1 MKRVKQK
8 IIIFGVLIMLVTSCE
23 KDQCLTCNTYN
34 LMEFTGEIESF
45 YGTFFV
51 CESDDMW
58 DDIVWG
64 KYNNGVGGDFS
75 FIDLDEYTL
84 GYRSIENT
92 DIDDDGIIN
101 QYDDDIDNDGIMNY
115 KDPTPYG
122 IEDTSILELIICPK
136 N

>member
-1 MKRVKQK
+1 
-8 IIIFGVLIMLVTSCE
+8 MLVTSCE

-64 KYNNGVGGDFS
+64 EYNDGVGGDFS
-75 FIDLDEYTL
+75 FIDLNLRVRCCSIFARGATPSMAIYTSTCGL
-84 GYRSIENT
+84 VIFT
-92 DIDDDGIIN
+92 
-101 QYDDDIDNDGIMNY
+101 
-115 KDPTPYG
+115 
-122 IEDTSILELIICPK
+122 ILTI
-136 N
+136 